1 MSSDRQM
8 KRGKAQSLYK
18 YLPDSWIDFSVRG
31 KDRKQ
36 YIAKVD
42 HWNSEK
48 LDGINSKRL
57 IRTVNHAIQSYAA
70 QGAMGSSVNPIS
82 GFGAEL
88 TQEKLRR
95 SDTKS
100 F

>member
-1 MSSDRQM
+1 MSSERQM
-8 KRGKAQSLYK
+8 KRGKAQALYK

-48 LDGINSKRL
+48 LGDINAKRL
-57 IRTVNHAIQSYAA
+57 IRTVNAAVQSFAK
-70 QGAMGSSVNPIS
+70 QGENGNPSVPAIS
-82 GFGAEL
+82 GFGA
-88 TQEKLRR
+88 RC
-95 SDTKS
+95 
-100 F
+100 

>member
-1 MSSDRQM
+1 MSNGRQM

-31 KDRKQ
+31 QDRKQ

-48 LDGINSKRL
+48 LDGINAK
-57 IRTVNHAIQSYAA
+57 
-70 QGAMGSSVNPIS
+70 P
-82 GFGAEL
+82 
-88 TQEKLRR
+88 
-95 SDTKS
+95 
-100 F
+100 

>member
-1 MSSDRQM
+1 MSSDRRM

-57 IRTVNHAIQSYAA
+57 IRTVNHSNFA
-70 QGAMGSSVNPIS
+70 PR
-82 GFGAEL
+82 FR
-88 TQEKLRR
+88 RR
-95 SDTKS
+95 SAH
-100 F
+100 